1 MKKLLRTLLAT
12 FMLLNLCAA
21 NSYAAPKLGYYDILG
36 NWYGQYTGNSDYKNV
51 ERYMNMT
58 VTDCD
63 NKGNFEGEAK
73 VTTVEGQGYDYQWFN
88 YKFKGEMDLENNT
101 FYMKGYKITDTY
113 SGGNWTMIPFNGT
126 FKYNDSGELYV
137 EGNADNDSDRKFYFG
152 RVSEWAKNEIT
163 EANMYE
169 LIPETLKK
177 KDLSKQVTRAEF
189 AAISVQLYEKLT
201 GIEAEPT
208 STPFTDISGNEDF
221 VSIEKAFAVG
231 ITDGVSE
238 TKFAP
243 NDSITREQLATML
256 CRTVKAYSFPDWS
269 LANDSDYFLDTS
281 GVKIFADDSFISDYA
296 KPSVYYMTKFGI
308 IKGIDETH
316 FAPRNTTA
324 QQEAEGYATA
334 TREQAIA
341 LSLRIFKSSELW
353 KN

>member
-1 MKKLLRTLLAT
+1 MKKTLRTILAML
-12 FMLLNLCAA
+12 MLLNLCTA
-21 NSYAAPKLGYYDILG
+21 NTFAAPSLEYYDILG
-36 NWYGQYTGNSDYKNV
+36 NWYGQYTGHSDNQPV

-63 NKGNFEGEAK
+63 NKGNFEGEAQ
-73 VTTVEGQGYDYQWFN
+73 VTTVEGQGFDYQWCN
-88 YKFKGEMDLENNT
+88 YKFRGKMDLENNT

-113 SGGNWTMIPFNGT
+113 SGGNWTMIPFDGI
-126 FKYNDSGELYV
+126 FEYNSSGELYV
-137 EGNADNDSDRKFYFG
+137 EGIADNNNDKIFYFG
-152 RVSEWAKNEIT
+152 RVSEWAKTEIT

-189 AAISVQLYEKLT
+189 AAISVQLYEKL
-201 GIEAEPT
+201 AETEVQQT
-208 STPFTDISGNEDF
+208 STPFIDINGNEDF
-221 VSIEKAFAVG
+221 ASIEKAFAVG
-231 ITDGVSE
+231 ITVGVSE

-243 NDSITREQLATML
+243 SDSITREQLATML

-269 LANDSDYFLDTS
+269 PANDSEFYLDTS
-281 GVKIFADDSFISDYA
+281 GVKTFADDAYISDYA

-308 IKGIDETH
+308 INGIDETH
-316 FAPRNTTA
+316 FAPRNTTP

-353 KN
+353 K